1 MTKYDLIS
9 ILALV
14 ATIAVN
20 SGLVYLQKTRQIY
33 QRFGHQAYLVH
44 SVVIT
49 LVWGGFIVTE
59 FLANATTWR
68 LGHTYPAIG
77 LPIMAAALAVFVAAL
92 TQIGGNAL
100 ANGNFFHYP
109 IRKLGGIYCY
119 IKEPIYWSYAA
130 WFFGLALLTGMKVFL
145 VHVVITLIGLVCF
158 ESWVERPTSPERSP
172 KRTKS

>member
-9 ILALV
+9 ILALM
-14 ATIAVN
+14 ATIAIN
-20 SGLVYLQKTRQIY
+20 SALVYLQKTRQLY
-33 QRFGHQAYLVH
+33 RRFGHQAYFVH

-59 FLANATTWR
+59 FLANASTWR
-68 LGHTYPAIG
+68 FNHTYPAIG
-77 LPIMAAALAVFVAAL
+77 LPIMAAALTLFVAAL

-109 IRKLGGIYCY
+109 IRKLGGIYLY

-130 WFFGLALLTGMKVFL
+130 WFFGLAFLTGMKVFL
-145 VHVVITLIGLVCF
+145 AYVVITIVGLVLF
-158 ESWVERPTSPERSP
+158 ESWVERPASP
-172 KRTKS
+172 K

>member
-9 ILALV
+9 ILALI
-14 ATIAVN
+14 ATILIN

-33 QRFGHQAYLVH
+33 RRFGPQAYLVH
-44 SVVIT
+44 SIVVS
-49 LVWGGFIVTE
+49 LVWGGFIITE

-68 LGHTYPAIG
+68 FDHTYPVFG
-77 LPIMAAALAVFVAAL
+77 LPIMGAALAVFVAAL

-109 IRKLGGIYCY
+109 VRKLSGIYRY

-130 WFFGLALLTGMKVFL
+130 WFLGLAFVTGMKVFL
-145 VHVVITLIGLVCF
+145 VYVVITIIGLVWF
-158 ESWVERPTSPERSP
+158 ESWVERPTSSN
-172 KRTKS
+172 

>member
-9 ILALV
+9 ILALI
-14 ATIAVN
+14 ATIAIN

-33 QRFGHQAYLVH
+33 LRWGKNAYLVH

-49 LVWGGFIVTE
+49 AVWGGFIATE

-68 LGHTYPAIG
+68 FSHTSPAVG
-77 LPIMAAALAVFVAAL
+77 LSIMVVALAIFVAAL

-109 IRKLGGIYCY
+109 IRKLGGVYRY

-145 VHVVITLIGLVCF
+145 VYVIITIIGLVWF